1 MTPRLKHSTTA
12 QLLRLLNNFQLLNFL
27 TSQFFNYMKL
37 TLIRTDKHHKQHL
50 SLRSIDKFLERI
62 TSDTKGDVVSRLRSY
77 VEWYSDRLG
86 SFDDAN
92 VLPLVYP
99 CAEMRLD
106 GQGNPVMKAFN
117 GLVALSVGP
126 LHGRDELNAA
136 KQMASMLPSTVAAFV
151 GSSGQTVKIL
161 VAVGPQSGKLPAT
174 DDDAEHF
181 YQRACP
187 LVTALY
193 DVLLRHAGIATNA
206 VVSPASLQSVDTP
219 STGQRLLM
227 SCFRMT
233 LDKHPYYNPKAVA
246 ISIGERVD
254 SPQLSLDKTVAPDDA
269 DDTGVGSETRRL
281 IALLKER
288 YEFRYNTVMGYTE
301 YRPLERWQFGWQPVD
316 ERVQNSLA
324 MEARLAGLNVWDRE
338 ISRYVKSNMVKHYN
352 PVEEYLWRVEGTWD
366 GRDYLGELAR
376 TVPTTNPHWEQW
388 FRTWF
393 LAMVAQWMGRNYRY
407 GNAIAPLLIS
417 KQGYNKSTF
426 CKSLIPNEL
435 QWGYNDNLIL
445 DEKKSVLQAMSQF
458 LLINLDEFNQIRP
471 AVQSGFLK
479 NLIQLSSVKVK
490 RPYGKHVEDFPRLAS
505 FIATA
510 NVTDI
515 LADPTG
521 TRRFIG
527 VELTGPIDVSR
538 RVNHDQLYAQAQAL
552 LRAGEPCYLDEE
564 QTRLVMKSNQEFR
577 MESPEELL
585 FLEYFAPATSE
596 QEGEW
601 MTAAAIFQQLKSK
614 VGSSL
619 RIGGIRQFGRFL
631 SNLDS
636 LPHRRSRQGTEYHVL
651 KR

>member
-1 MTPRLKHSTTA
+1 
-12 QLLRLLNNFQLLNFL
+12 
-27 TSQFFNYMKL
+27 MKL
-37 TLIRTDKHHKQHL
+37 TLIRTDKFHQQYL
-50 SLRSIDKFLERI
+50 SLRSIENFLERI
-62 TSDTKGDVVSRLRSY
+62 THDSKSEVVRRLHRYVDNHPSQIGVFSDIDQ
-77 VEWYSDRLG
+77 
-86 SFDDAN
+86 
-92 VLPLVYP
+92 LPLVYP
-99 CAEMRLD
+99 CAEMRFD
-106 GQGNPVMKAFN
+106 DQGNRVMKTFN
-117 GLVALSVGP
+117 GLIALSVGP
-126 LHGRDELNAA
+126 LHGIDELNAM
-136 KQMASMLPSTVAAFV
+136 KRMASTMPSTLAAFV

-161 VAVGPQSGKLPAT
+161 VAVSPQSGTMPAT
-174 DDDAEHF
+174 DDEAEHF
-181 YQRACP
+181 CQQACP
-187 LVTALY
+187 MVTALY

-206 VVSPASLQSVDTP
+206 VVSPASLRRVDVP

-233 LDKHPYYNPKAVA
+233 LDEKPYFNPKAVPIA
-246 ISIGERVD
+246 ICEGMG
-254 SPQLSLDKTVAPDDA
+254 SPQVSME
-269 DDTGVGSETRRL
+269 GVGECADTEEKSVGHETRQL
-281 IALLKER
+281 IGLLKER

-301 YRPLERWQFGWQPVD
+301 YRPLDRWQYGWQPVD

-324 MEARLAGLNVWDRE
+324 MEARLAGLNIWDRE
-338 ISRYVKSNMVKHYN
+338 ISRFVKSNMIKRYD
-352 PVEEYLWRVEGTWD
+352 PVEEYLWKVQGKWD
-366 GRDYLGELAR
+366 GRDYIGELAR
-376 TVPTTNPHWEQW
+376 RVPTTNPHWERW

-393 LAMVAQWMGRNYRY
+393 LAMVAQWLGRNFRY

-426 CKSLIPNEL
+426 CKSLIPDEL

-445 DEKKSVLQAMSQF
+445 DEKKAVLQAMSQF

-479 NLIQLSSVKVK
+479 NLIQLASVKVK

-515 LADPTG
+515 LSDPTG

-527 VELTGPIDVSR
+527 IELTGPIDVGH

-552 LRAGEPCYLDEE
+552 IKQGEPCYLDEE
-564 QTRLVMKSNQEFR
+564 QTRLVMKSNQQFR
-577 MESPEELL
+577 LESPEEQI
-585 FLEYFAPATSE
+585 FYEYFAPATSD
-596 QEGEW
+596 QDGQW
-601 MTAAAIFQQLKSK
+601 MTAAAMFQDMKSK

-619 RIGGIRQFGRFL
+619 RISNIRTFGRFL

-636 LPHRRSRQGTEYHVL
+636 LSHRRSRYGTEYLVV